1 MCISHIKKIASPLLL
16 AATCGLAASPAHS
29 ADDAA
34 RGYPSRPIRIVIG
47 FTPGG
52 QPDIVARMIAPKL
65 GEALGQQIVIDNRP
79 GAGGTLGTKIVVD
92 ATADG
97 HTLLTSS
104 SSHAI
109 APVIYAKLPYDP
121 LKDLAG
127 ITTQYTAAYVLVASP
142 TLNVKSVSELVALA
156 KASPGKINYSSA
168 GTGSGTHFAAEV
180 FKQATHID
188 AVHIPYKG
196 IPEALTDVV
205 AGRVQF
211 TVAPLGSSLSMVREG
226 RLRGIAVT
234 SLKRLAVHPNVPTV
248 AESGYPGFHWN
259 AWSAVFAP
267 AKTPRAII
275 DKLNREFVRQLNDTE
290 IQQRMT
296 ALGIEAAPAT
306 PAQTDQFVASQITQ
320 VKQLAQKAGI
330 QAR

>member
-1 MCISHIKKIASPLLL
+1 MPLPLLL
-16 AATCGLAASPAHS
+16 AAACGQAVSPAQGAVDTAS
-29 ADDAA
+29 
-34 RGYPSRPIRIVIG
+34 GYPSRPVRIVIG

-52 QPDIVARMIAPKL
+52 QPDIVARMIAPRL

-92 ATADG
+92 AAPDG
-97 HTLLTSS
+97 HTLLVSS

-127 ITTQYTAAYVLVASP
+127 ITTHYTAAYVLVASP
-142 TLNVKSVSELVALA
+142 PLNVKSVAELVALA

-211 TVAPLGSSLSMVREG
+211 TIAPLGSSLSMIREG
-226 RLRGIAVT
+226 RLRSIAVT
-234 SLKRLAVHPNVPTV
+234 SLKRLAVHPAVPTV

-267 AKTPRAII
+267 AKTRRATI
-275 DKLNREFVRQLNDTE
+275 DKLNREIVRQLDDAD
-290 IQQRMT
+290 IRQRMT
-296 ALGIEAAPAT
+296 ALGIEAAPVT
-306 PAQTDQFVASQITQ
+306 PAQTDQFVASQIAL
-320 VKQLAQKAGI
+320 VKQLAHKAGI